1 MGLDVFELMIEIP
14 KGDGRRIHLDYSRT
28 FFIDLG
34 PTKNVIPVN
43 DGIMPIAYG
52 FVIGTKG
59 KEAGENDEL
68 DALLYSKK
76 SFNIGDRTK
85 ASPIAVLNL
94 ENNDHKVVFTDN
106 SEVKSWKDLPQKERE
121 LLLKYFGYKSPIKR
135 VDNKTE
141 ALRLIQECIT
151 DNPLTIPKDVKIV
164 KEKTKE
170 KR

>member
-1 MGLDVFELMIEIP
+1 MIEIP

-28 FFIDLG
+28 YFIDLG
-34 PTKNVIPVN
+34 PIKKAIPIN

-76 SFNIGDRTK
+76 SFNVGDRTR

-94 ENNDHKVVFTDN
+94 ENNDHKVVFADDSAIKN
-106 SEVKSWKDLPQKERE
+106 WRDLPQNDRN
-121 LLLKYFGYKSPIKR
+121 LLLKYFGYKSPINRIEDKM
-135 VDNKTE
+135 E
-141 ALRLIQECIT
+141 ALRLIQECVT
-151 DNPLTIPKDVKIV
+151 DKPLPIPKGVRIV
-164 KEKTKE
+164 KEKSKE

>member
-1 MGLDVFELMIEIP
+1 MIEIP

-28 FFIDLG
+28 YFIDLG
-34 PTKNVIPVN
+34 PIKNAIPIN
-43 DGIMPIAYG
+43 DGIMPISYG

-76 SFNIGDRTK
+76 SFNVGERTR

-94 ENNDHKVVFTDN
+94 ENNDHKVVFTDD
-106 SEVKSWKDLPQKERE
+106 SAIKSWKDLPQKDRD
-121 LLLKYFGYKSPIKR
+121 LLLKYFGYKSAIKK
-135 VDNKTE
+135 VDDKTE
-141 ALRLIQECIT
+141 ALRLIQECVT
-151 DNPLTIPKDVKIV
+151 DKPLPIPKIVSIV

-170 KR
+170 KI